1 MKRHS
6 IIFRTKEDANRL
18 MKKISSNLIIALLAI
33 FLSIPASVS
42 AENLGIGFTVLPNG
56 DESKVANNNQLWFA
70 LKAGESGSRKFR
82 VVSSSKINQNITFSY
97 YKSILEDGVQKASGE
112 ESEFSKWFTTNPDS
126 LKLQPNS
133 ERDITL
139 TVKVPRDT
147 PDGIYNAYIRVGSSA
162 SNPTEIKRKGTYGIV
177 NNDLGFLQS
186 ILVVVGQGQ
195 DALLDFE
202 IKEISGYLDE
212 NGNKHLKVGFVN
224 TGELPLGLGVSV
236 ELLSLEFEGLSFG
249 PYQGGSE
256 PIIKNGDE
264 GFADLTVASDLAEGL
279 YKVRVRAT
287 QGEIVKNKI
296 FEVTLDF
303 RENQSGLN
311 GLSIILGIFLLLIG
325 TGSVLLGIRRIK
337 TNKDKELTNI

>member
-1 MKRHS
+1 
-6 IIFRTKEDANRL
+6 

-126 LKLQPNS
+126 LKLQPSS

-147 PDGIYNAYIRVGSSA
+147 PDGTYNAYIRVGSSA

-186 ILVVVGQGQ
+186 IFVVVGQGQ
-195 DALLDFE
+195 DSTLDFE
-202 IKEISGYLDE
+202 ILNLESYIDDA
-212 NGNKHLKVGFVN
+212 NAKHVKIEFEN
-224 TGELPLGLGVSV
+224 TGQLPLGLSV
-236 ELLSLEFEGLSFG
+236 SLELRSEDFSDLFFG
-249 PYQGGSE
+249 PFQGGSE
-256 PIIKNGDE
+256 PILSLGEK
-264 GFADLTVASDLAEGL
+264 GFADISVSNDVSIGN
-279 YKVRVRAT
+279 YKVRVRAE
-287 QGEIVKNKI
+287 QGGVVKNKI
-296 FEVTLDF
+296 FNALLDF
-303 RENQSGLN
+303 PERKV
-311 GLSIILGIFLLLIG
+311 GLSPLNVLLGVVLLLIG
-325 TGSVLLGIRRIK
+325 TGLVLLGIRKVRFREQRSVP
-337 TNKDKELTNI
+337 D